1 MEYKKDNV
9 VSLAQALKETILVE
23 FKERAR
29 QAVQDSAKIAR
40 EGKRKLGDLRAR
52 LEFRSFY
59 SEAGSYRGPAGL
71 AVEAGPER
79 RPLSGAPERGRGSGG
94 GSPPAATD
102 LAVLLRGWGQLRAN
116 DNQEGVGSLQGDIS
130 LHRE

>member
-1 MEYKKDNV
+1 MEYKRDNV
-9 VSLAQALKETILVE
+9 VSLAQALKETISVE

-52 LEFRSFY
+52 LEFCSFD
-59 SEAGSYRGPAGL
+59 SKVGSYRGPAGL
-71 AVEAGPER
+71 AAEAGPES
-79 RPLSGAPERGRGSGG
+79 RPLSGAPERGRGSKG

-102 LAVLLRGWGQLRAN
+102 LAALLHGWGQLRAN
-116 DNQEGVGSLQGDIS
+116 DNGWPTFDG
-130 LHRE
+130 